1 MNADDELVVNLIV
14 ISKVQINTKLY
25 TSGIYL
31 NLEQP
36 SYIPE
41 SVRRWI
47 RQDSR
52 DETIKKINR
61 IVTRALEEYKRDP
74 IFFNSYKEHLLDA
87 KKGLLNLRETYSNCI
102 QTVARIDTLISKI
115 SSIDPPNTLSKMSV
129 IGANAI
135 TFPPL
140 RVESALSGVEPSSLC
155 NSVKTA
161 NGVDVSNEQRF
172 NNTIR
177 PVECNSIVSELCN
190 DDED

>member
-36 SYIPE
+36 SYVPE

-61 IVTRALEEYKRDP
+61 IVIRALEELKRDP
-74 IFFNSYKEHLLDA
+74 INNIGYKNHLLEA

-102 QTVARIDTLISKI
+102 QTVARVDTLISKI
-115 SSIDPPNTLSKMSV
+115 TTIEPRFTKD
-129 IGANAI
+129 NA
-135 TFPPL
+135 
-140 RVESALSGVEPSSLC
+140 G
-155 NSVKTA
+155 
-161 NGVDVSNEQRF
+161 NGFVTRTDDNDVNGFASQ
-172 NNTIR
+172 T
-177 PVECNSIVSELCN
+177 N
-190 DDED
+190 DDDDI

>member
-1 MNADDELVVNLIV
+1 MDADDELIVNLIV
-14 ISKVQINTKLY
+14 MSKVQINTKLY

-41 SVRRWI
+41 SIRRWI

-61 IVTRALEEYKRDP
+61 IITRSLDEYARDP
-74 IFFNSYKEHLLDA
+74 VKNLMYKIHLLSA

-115 SSIDPPNTLSKMSV
+115 ETIETSDVADEKIDTDDIKDSS
-129 IGANAI
+129 
-135 TFPPL
+135 
-140 RVESALSGVEPSSLC
+140 SSDSFDSD
-155 NSVKTA
+155 N
-161 NGVDVSNEQRF
+161 
-172 NNTIR
+172 
-177 PVECNSIVSELCN
+177 
-190 DDED
+190 

>member
-1 MNADDELVVNLIV
+1 MNADDELTVNLIV
-14 ISKVQINTKLY
+14 ISKVQVNTKLY

-36 SYIPE
+36 SYVPE

-61 IVTRALEEYKRDP
+61 IVMRALEELRRDDVNN
-74 IFFNSYKEHLLDA
+74 ISYKHHLLEA

-115 SSIDPPNTLSKMSV
+115 STIEPTDDKTIEDNRNSSKTMD
-129 IGANAI
+129 
-135 TFPPL
+135 
-140 RVESALSGVEPSSLC
+140 
-155 NSVKTA
+155 KY
-161 NGVDVSNEQRF
+161 DDDDDD
-172 NNTIR
+172 
-177 PVECNSIVSELCN
+177 N
-190 DDED
+190 DD

>member
-61 IVTRALEEYKRDP
+61 IVMRALEELKRDP
-74 IFFNSYKEHLLDA
+74 DKNDAYVFHLLEA

-115 SSIDPPNTLSKMSV
+115 SSIEPEIETK
-129 IGANAI
+129 GI
-135 TFPPL
+135 TIETATGHL
-140 RVESALSGVEPSSLC
+140 EEKNVDNSDSGSGSS
-155 NSVKTA
+155 SFGST
-161 NGVDVSNEQRF
+161 
-172 NNTIR
+172 
-177 PVECNSIVSELCN
+177 
-190 DDED
+190 

>member
-41 SVRRWI
+41 SVRRWV

-61 IVTRALEEYKRDP
+61 IVMRALEELKRDP
-74 IFFNSYKEHLLDA
+74 DKNDAYVFHLLEA

-115 SSIDPPNTLSKMSV
+115 SSIEPEIETN
-129 IGANAI
+129 GI
-135 TFPPL
+135 TI
-140 RVESALSGVEPSSLC
+140 EPATGNLGE
-155 NSVKTA
+155 KTA
-161 NGVDVSNEQRF
+161 DTSDSGSSSF
-172 NNTIR
+172 GST
-177 PVECNSIVSELCN
+177 
-190 DDED
+190 

>member
-1 MNADDELVVNLIV
+1 MNADDELTVNLIV
-14 ISKVQINTKLY
+14 ISKVQVNTKLY

-36 SYIPE
+36 SYVPE

-61 IVTRALEEYKRDP
+61 IVMRALEELRRDDVNN
-74 IFFNSYKEHLLDA
+74 ISYKHHLLEA

-115 SSIDPPNTLSKMSV
+115 STIEPTDDKTIEDNRNSSKNMD
-129 IGANAI
+129 NY
-135 TFPPL
+135 
-140 RVESALSGVEPSSLC
+140 
-155 NSVKTA
+155 
-161 NGVDVSNEQRF
+161 DDDDDD
-172 NNTIR
+172 
-177 PVECNSIVSELCN
+177 N
-190 DDED
+190 DD

>member
-61 IVTRALEEYKRDP
+61 IVTRALEEYQRDTKVY
-74 IFFNSYKEHLLDA
+74 STYKSHLLDA

-115 SSIDPPNTLSKMSV
+115 SSIDPPNNLSKMTPIDTS
-129 IGANAI
+129 AI
-135 TFPPL
+135 IFSDKTGTNDSNIDIT
-140 RVESALSGVEPSSLC
+140 RC
-155 NSVKTA
+155 NNDDNLDS
-161 NGVDVSNEQRF
+161 
-172 NNTIR
+172 
-177 PVECNSIVSELCN
+177 NSIDS
-190 DDED
+190 D

>member
-1 MNADDELVVNLIV
+1 MNADDELTVNLIV
-14 ISKVQINTKLY
+14 ISKVQVNTKLY

-36 SYIPE
+36 SYVPE

-61 IVTRALEEYKRDP
+61 IVMRALEELRRDDVNN
-74 IFFNSYKEHLLDA
+74 ISYKHHLLEA

-115 SSIDPPNTLSKMSV
+115 STIEPTDNTT
-129 IGANAI
+129 IEDN
-135 TFPPL
+135 
-140 RVESALSGVEPSSLC
+140 R
-155 NSVKTA
+155 NSFKTM
-161 NGVDVSNEQRF
+161 DHDDDD
-172 NNTIR
+172 
-177 PVECNSIVSELCN
+177 N
-190 DDED
+190 DD

>member
-1 MNADDELVVNLIV
+1 MNADDELTVNLIV
-14 ISKVQINTKLY
+14 ISKVQVNTKLY

-36 SYIPE
+36 SYVPE

-61 IVTRALEEYKRDP
+61 IVMRALEELRRDDVNN
-74 IFFNSYKEHLLDA
+74 ISYKHHLLEA

-115 SSIDPPNTLSKMSV
+115 STI
-129 IGANAI
+129 
-135 TFPPL
+135 
-140 RVESALSGVEPSSLC
+140 EPTDNKTIEDNR
-155 NSVKTA
+155 NSFKTM
-161 NGVDVSNEQRF
+161 D
-172 NNTIR
+172 
-177 PVECNSIVSELCN
+177 N
-190 DDED
+190 DDDDDDDNDDNDD

>member
-1 MNADDELVVNLIV
+1 M
-14 ISKVQINTKLY
+14 
-25 TSGIYL
+25 

-61 IVTRALEEYKRDP
+61 IITRSLDDYLREPVKNAIYKL
-74 IFFNSYKEHLLDA
+74 HLLEA

-115 SSIDPPNTLSKMSV
+115 ETI
-129 IGANAI
+129 
-135 TFPPL
+135 
-140 RVESALSGVEPSSLC
+140 EPSSDMHD
-155 NSVKTA
+155 KTIDPRIRQ
-161 NGVDVSNEQRF
+161 NGCDNG
-172 NNTIR
+172 NGNG
-177 PVECNSIVSELCN
+177 
-190 DDED
+190 

>member
-41 SVRRWI
+41 SVRRWV

-61 IVTRALEEYKRDP
+61 IVMRALEELKRDP
-74 IFFNSYKEHLLDA
+74 DKNDAYVFHLLEA

-115 SSIDPPNTLSKMSV
+115 SSIEPEIETN
-129 IGANAI
+129 GI
-135 TFPPL
+135 TI
-140 RVESALSGVEPSSLC
+140 EPATVNLGE
-155 NSVKTA
+155 KTA
-161 NGVDVSNEQRF
+161 DTSDSGSSSF
-172 NNTIR
+172 GST
-177 PVECNSIVSELCN
+177 
-190 DDED
+190 

>member
-41 SVRRWI
+41 SLRRWI

-61 IVTRALEEYKRDP
+61 IVTRSLEEYQRDTKMY
-74 IFFNSYKEHLLDA
+74 STYKSHLLDA

-115 SSIDPPNTLSKMSV
+115 SSIDPPNNLSKMTSND
-129 IGANAI
+129 INI
-135 TFPPL
+135 IEF
-140 RVESALSGVEPSSLC
+140 
-155 NSVKTA
+155 NSKTSTLDI
-161 NGVDVSNEQRF
+161 NNVVSQY
-172 NNTIR
+172 NNDENTD
-177 PVECNSIVSELCN
+177 SISIDSE
-190 DDED
+190 

>member
-41 SVRRWI
+41 SVRRWV

-61 IVTRALEEYKRDP
+61 IVMRALEELKRDP
-74 IFFNSYKEHLLDA
+74 DKNDAYVFHLLEA

-115 SSIDPPNTLSKMSV
+115 SSIEPEIETK
-129 IGANAI
+129 GI
-135 TFPPL
+135 TI
-140 RVESALSGVEPSSLC
+140 EPATGNLGE
-155 NSVKTA
+155 KTA
-161 NGVDVSNEQRF
+161 DTSDSGSSSF
-172 NNTIR
+172 GST
-177 PVECNSIVSELCN
+177 
-190 DDED
+190 

>member
-1 MNADDELVVNLIV
+1 MNADDELIVNLIV
-14 ISKVQINTKLY
+14 MSKVQINTKLY

-41 SVRRWI
+41 SVRRWL

-61 IVTRALEEYKRDP
+61 IIIRSLDEYARDT
-74 IFFNSYKEHLLDA
+74 IKNSIYKYHLLEA

-115 SSIDPPNTLSKMSV
+115 ETIETSDDKVNTDVRQNGRDIDNASSDSFGST
-129 IGANAI
+129 
-135 TFPPL
+135 
-140 RVESALSGVEPSSLC
+140 
-155 NSVKTA
+155 
-161 NGVDVSNEQRF
+161 D
-172 NNTIR
+172 
-177 PVECNSIVSELCN
+177 
-190 DDED
+190 